1 MVFESNPRRDA
12 WGTIAGFIFQVNTTI
27 LRWLR
32 LQDGEV
38 LELERGEDIDIV
50 QTEFSDG
57 VINADR
63 VLEQTKR
70 RTSAVLTLKSPEA
83 LESVAN
89 FAEHRSVNPKIRLKF
104 RYVTTAS
111 VGIERIWP
119 DKNGGIPTWEA
130 IRRGDLTEA
139 DRRAALD
146 TIREFLLRCD
156 CPEQVR
162 GAWKHLQ
169 DFLSSADDEA
179 LTDFI
184 TAFEWS
190 ASVGDYQEIEAEI
203 RVTLLKLG
211 YRDSEAGSQ
220 QLFERLFVYVFR
232 RLAQQGLKQLNKP
245 ELLSEVRQT
254 SISDADHALFKF
266 ITSQVEIL
274 SSRLSKVEQEVE
286 KLVAVQQSISDIAH
300 AEGVAISLTSPD
312 QGVIFDQPELVSP
325 AIKRPGAIGTIRE
338 CLTNKALTMIVGE
351 PGSGKTQLCLLTAE
365 EIGASLVWISI
376 PRGSEEA
383 QACMTLDRAV
393 ELITARHRQ
402 NLSIKEWYSQA
413 AKAVGGKM
421 VVLDDIPRVLPGSA
435 LARRM
440 ETLANCLEK
449 EGAKLLATSFH
460 CLPTVAATFAEVDA
474 PRLTEAEI
482 AELLELYG
490 GPPSVARGLATMLGT
505 LTQGL
510 VVLAVAAAR
519 YCSAQKWAVS
529 GDQLVGLLRGD
540 FSKGLKHDSRALV
553 ELTVSDPEAR
563 ALLYR
568 LSLVIGGFSRNMAEK
583 VAAVPPRIALPGEKL
598 ERLMGLWIQPFVA
611 NKFIQSPLLDPSL
624 GTYLDQGTQAGV
636 HATLAVETLR
646 GGTLDPLQVLACI
659 HHLNSA
665 GLFNRA
671 ALVLIQALLALTED
685 TDVFERDWGFSSLWA
700 TTLLHPEV
708 DVNLR
713 VYARALQAVALEMMG
728 RPIESTL
735 RDIEELVAEAGP
747 VSWGAVK

>member
-1 MVFESNPRRDA
+1 MTFESNPRRDA
-12 WGTIAGFIFQVNTTI
+12 WTTIAGFIFQVNTTI
-27 LRWLR
+27 VRWLN

-89 FAEHRSVNPKIRLKF
+89 FAEHRSINPNLRLKF

-111 VGIERIWP
+111 VGIERSWP
-119 DKNGGIPTWEA
+119 YKNGGIPTWEA
-130 IRRGDLTEA
+130 IRRGELSEA

-146 TIREFLLRCD
+146 AIKEFLLRCD
-156 CPEQVR
+156 CPDQIR

-169 DFLSSADDEA
+169 DFLSSADNEA
-179 LTDFI
+179 LTHFI
-184 TAFEWS
+184 EAFEWS
-190 ASVGDYQEIEAEI
+190 ASVGDYHEIEAEI
-203 RVTLLKLG
+203 KATLLKLG
-211 YRDSEAGSQ
+211 YRDSEASAQ

-232 RLAQQGLKQLNKP
+232 RLAQPGLKQLSKD
-245 ELLSEVRQT
+245 ELFAEVSQT
-254 SISDADHALFKF
+254 SVSDVDHALFQF

-286 KLVAVQQSISDIAH
+286 KLAAVQQSISAIAH

-325 AIKRPGAIGTIRE
+325 AIKRHEAIRTIRE
-338 CLTNKALTMIVGE
+338 CLKHKTLTMIVGE

-365 EIGASLVWISI
+365 EIKASLVWISI

-393 ELITARHRQ
+393 ELITGSQRQ

-413 AKAVGGKM
+413 AKVVGGKL

-435 LARRM
+435 LARRV
-440 ETLANCLEK
+440 ETLANCSEK
-449 EGAKLLATSFH
+449 EGVRLLATSFH
-460 CLPTVAATFAEVDA
+460 RLPTIAATFGEVDV

-482 AELLELYG
+482 SELLGLYG
-490 GPPSVARGLATMLGT
+490 GPPSVTKGLARILAT

-529 GDQLVGLLRGD
+529 GDQLEGLLRGD
-540 FSKGLKHDSRALV
+540 FSKTLKHDSKALL
-553 ELTVSDPEAR
+553 ELTMPDPEAR

-568 LSLVIGGFSRNMAEK
+568 LSLVIGGFSRNTAER
-583 VAAVPPRIALPGEKL
+583 VAAVSPRIALPGEKL
-598 ERLMGLWIQPFVA
+598 ERLMGLWLQPFVA
-611 NKFIQSPLLDPSL
+611 NKFIQSPLLDSSL
-624 GTYLDQGTQAGV
+624 GTYLDRS
-636 HATLAVETLR
+636 E
-646 GGTLDPLQVLACI
+646 
-659 HHLNSA
+659 
-665 GLFNRA
+665 
-671 ALVLIQALLALTED
+671 
-685 TDVFERDWGFSSLWA
+685 
-700 TTLLHPEV
+700 
-708 DVNLR
+708 
-713 VYARALQAVALEMMG
+713 
-728 RPIESTL
+728 
-735 RDIEELVAEAGP
+735 
-747 VSWGAVK
+747 